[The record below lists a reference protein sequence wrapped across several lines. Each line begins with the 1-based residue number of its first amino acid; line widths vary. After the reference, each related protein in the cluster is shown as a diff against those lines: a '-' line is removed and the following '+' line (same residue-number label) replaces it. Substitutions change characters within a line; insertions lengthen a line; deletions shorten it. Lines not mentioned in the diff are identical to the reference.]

1 MEQYDSKNKI
11 GFCLGVFF
19 EIGSRQGFG
28 PDLYPI
34 ITKITKGDT
43 I

>member
-1 MEQYDSKNKI
+1 MEQYDSKNKLASVYH
-11 GFCLGVFF
+11 FRN
-19 EIGSRQGFG
+19 SRQGFG

-34 ITKITKGDT
+34 ITQITKGHS